1 MGVHSSVGVAG
12 AGAYL
17 LGLLF
22 LGAGGGFV
30 TEGFLTNNLLAGE
43 LSVDLGLGLPEVLS
57 GRRTA
62 RERLRASQ
70 LEQELGTL
78 IRRRRLRERA
88 PEVGRGAVG
97 KRPARGP
104 SERPASASRRP
115 TRRRGRVWQGGGR
128 PPARLARPA
137 PRAVSRP
144 ARAGSPAPR
153 AARHGRRRRPP
164 ADERTP
170 AAAQPAGSPPAGAR
184 PRRGPHS
191 FRQGRRASRR
201 RRAPRRRR
209 ARRLPAPCSLRPGG
223 DVRAA
228 IERRAIPHADP
239 DRRPPPT

>member
-1 MGVHSSVGVAG
+1 MGVHSSVGVVG

-97 KRPARGP
+97 SALPEGRPSGPPQRLDDPLVAAGGYGKEVGGHLLDWRAPLREQSRGP
-104 SERPASASRRP
+104 LVQDLPHPGRHVTVDGGGHQRMSERQRRLSLQDLRP
-115 TRRRGRVWQGGGR
+115 QELGRAAARTRFVKAGEHRDGGE
-128 PPARLARPA
+128 L
-137 PRAVSRP
+137 RAV
-144 ARAGSPAPR
+144 AAHGDCPR
-153 AARHGRRRRPP
+153 
-164 ADERTP
+164 
-170 AAAQPAGSPPAGAR
+170 
-184 PRRGPHS
+184 
-191 FRQGRRASRR
+191 
-201 RRAPRRRR
+201 
-209 ARRLPAPCSLRPGG
+209 
-223 DVRAA
+223 
-228 IERRAIPHADP
+228 HAHCVLGETCEP
-239 DRRPPPT
+239 Q

>member
-30 TEGFLTNNLLAGE
+30 TEGFLTNHLLAGE
-43 LSVDLGLGLPEVLS
+43 LSVDLGLGLTEVLS

-97 KRPARGP
+97 SALPEGRPSGPPQRLDDPLVAAGGYGKEVGGHLLDWRAPLCEQSRGP
-104 SERPASASRRP
+104 LVQDLPLP
-115 TRRRGRVWQGGGR
+115 G
-128 PPARLARPA
+128 
-137 PRAVSRP
+137 
-144 ARAGSPAPR
+144 
-153 AARHGRRRRPP
+153 RRRPP